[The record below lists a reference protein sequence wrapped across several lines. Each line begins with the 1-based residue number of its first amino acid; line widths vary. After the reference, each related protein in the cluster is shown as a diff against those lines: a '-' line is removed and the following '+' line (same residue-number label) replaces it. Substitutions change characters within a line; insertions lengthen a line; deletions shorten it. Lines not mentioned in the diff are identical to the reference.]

1 MVDSVRS
8 SVFPSTAANA
18 AGTPAAEPTSRAQL
32 IENFDTFLQLLV
44 TQIQNQDPTEPISTE
59 SFTQQLVQ
67 FSELEQ
73 SIQSNSNL
81 ESIQNSIASQNA
93 ASVVSY
99 IGSTVTAEGAT
110 TTLTDRE
117 AVYTL
122 TAQEFI
128 PEAEI
133 SIRDALGNVVFTTT
147 QALQPGNNSFVF
159 DGRGANGRQF
169 NDGSQ
174 FTITVQGRNAADNVS
189 PISTSIRGVVEGV
202 DFSGETPNLRIGST
216 NVPLSAVQS
225 VVRSL

>member
-1 MVDSVRS
+1 MVDITRS
-8 SVFPSTAANA
+8 SVFPSTAANGA
-18 AGTPAAEPTSRAQL
+18 VTPATQPTSQAQL
-32 IENFDTFLQLLV
+32 IQNFDTFLQLLV

-59 SFTQQLVQ
+59 NFTQQLVQ

-73 SIQSNSNL
+73 SIRSNTNL
-81 ESIQNSIASQNA
+81 ETIQSSIASQNA

-110 TTLTDRE
+110 TTLADRE
-117 AVYTL
+117 AVYNL

-159 DGRGANGRQF
+159 NGRSTNGRQF

-174 FTITVQGRNAADNVS
+174 FTITVQGNNADGNVS
-189 PISTSIRGVVEGV
+189 RITTGIRGVVEAV
-202 DFSGETPNLRIGST
+202 DFSGETPNLLIGST